1 MANENI
7 VGSSP
12 TQVQKI
18 YRAICNVI
26 ADVGAV
32 GKDKQNTQQNYKYR
46 AIDDVYNALN
56 PALAK
61 NGVVIFPNILE
72 VEKVEK
78 TSKSG
83 TVMVF
88 TTVKVEYTFYCAE
101 DGSSIKAIFYGEGS
115 DTGDKSIN
123 KAMSAA
129 MKYACFQVFCIP
141 TENLN
146 DDADGHTPEEIGAK
160 QKTKPKQDKPK
171 EESYCC
177 EDCGTAFEPCE
188 YNGVSLSAREA
199 YNLAIRNR
207 KRPICKACHDKEKT
221 ASHEYITEAQ
231 RKSLLAKAD
240 THIIEMVIEQFGY
253 GNIAEIK
260 KKDFDKILK
269 CIVDD
274 TLEMQYG
281 EGLPPYD
288 ERLPWNMGDIG
299 EDIPA

>member
-1 MANENI
+1 MSNENTG
-7 VGSSP
+7 VP
-12 TQVQKI
+12 KI

-78 TSKSG
+78 TSKLG

-88 TTVKVEYTFYCAE
+88 TTVKVEYTFYCVE
-101 DGSSIKAIFYGEGS
+101 DGSSIKTIFYGEGS

-146 DDADGHTPEEIGAK
+146 DDGDGTTPEEISAK
-160 QKTKPKQDKPK
+160 QKPKPKQDKAK

-177 EDCGTAFEPCE
+177 EDCGATFEPCN
-188 YNGVSLSAREA
+188 YNGVSLSAKDA

-207 KRPICKACHDKEKT
+207 KRPICKACHEKEK
-221 ASHEYITEAQ
+221 AAAAHEYITDAQ
-231 RKSLLAKAD
+231 RMALLAKAD
-240 THIIEMVIEQFGY
+240 TNIIKTVIEEYGY
-253 GNIAEIK
+253 DSVEKIV
-260 KKDFDKILK
+260 KKDFNEILK
-269 CIVDD
+269 QVVDM
-274 TLEMQYG
+274 TLELQYG
-281 EGLPPYD
+281 D
-288 ERLPWNMGDIG
+288 SRLPWDIDP
-299 EDIPA
+299 EADDVPA